1 MILAEELRARCVKA
15 SFRPEWDRLLRD
27 LVRPQTAVIAKD
39 NTRTSER
46 TPVTRNVGSVFRAVG
61 AAQPLNIAETL
72 SLRHRWG
79 TPPSLWCQAP
89 RADANHL

>member
-1 MILAEELRARCVKA
+1 M
-15 SFRPEWDRLLRD
+15 RD

-39 NTRTSER
+39 NTRTAER

-72 SLRHRWG
+72 SLRHRWARRPACG
-79 TPPSLWCQAP
+79 AKHRGPALTICK
-89 RADANHL
+89 HGII